1 MEKMLRT
8 EDFSYYLPSE
18 LIAQEPLKQR
28 DKSRMLVLKKDTG
41 KIEHFHFKSLPLY
54 LNEGDVIVL
63 NDTRVIPA
71 RLKGVKKDTGGKVEL
86 LLLHPIEGE
95 EKWEA
100 LCSPGK
106 KVPPGAVLSFGSGE
120 LEANVMDRTTSGGR
134 IVNFTSSKPLRE
146 ILYALGEVP
155 LPPYIKKALD
165 SKERYQTIYAQK
177 EGSVAAPTAG
187 LHFTPNLLEKLESRG
202 IKIAYLTLHVGLDT
216 FRPLNSNYV
225 EEHEIHSEY
234 FELPAKTAD
243 TINHA
248 REKGNRIVAVGTTCC
263 RVLETLGDEYGKV
276 RKERGETNLF
286 IYPGHSFK
294 VVDAMVTNFHLPR
307 STVLVMI
314 CAFGGTEE
322 VLAAY
327 REAVKERY
335 RFYSFGD
342 AMLIL

>member
-1 MEKMLRT
+1 MLRT
-8 EDFSYYLPSE
+8 EDFSYHLPPE
-18 LIAQEPLKQR
+18 LIAQEPLKER
-28 DKSRMLVLKKDTG
+28 DKSRMLVLRKDSG
-41 KIEHFHFKSLPLY
+41 KIEHSYFKNLPFY
-54 LNEGDVIVL
+54 LNEGDVVVL

-106 KVPPGAVLSFGSGE
+106 KVPPGTVLSFSDGE
-120 LEANVMDRTTSGGR
+120 LEASVIDRTSSGGR
-134 IVNFTSSKPLRE
+134 IISFSSSKPLQE
-146 ILYALGEVP
+146 VLYELGEVP
-155 LPPYIKKALD
+155 LPPYINKALD
-165 SKERYQTIYAQK
+165 NKERYQTIYAQK

-187 LHFTPNLLEKLESRG
+187 LHFTPRLLEELKNKG
-202 IKIAYLTLHVGLDT
+202 VKIAYLTLHVGLDT
-216 FRPLNSNYV
+216 FRPLKSHYV

-234 FELPAKTAD
+234 FELPTKTAEI
-243 TINHA
+243 INDA

-276 RKERGETNLF
+276 KEGRGETNLF
-286 IYPGHSFK
+286 IYPGQSFK
-294 VVDAMVTNFHLPR
+294 VVDTMVTNFHLPH
-307 STVLVMI
+307 STVLVMV